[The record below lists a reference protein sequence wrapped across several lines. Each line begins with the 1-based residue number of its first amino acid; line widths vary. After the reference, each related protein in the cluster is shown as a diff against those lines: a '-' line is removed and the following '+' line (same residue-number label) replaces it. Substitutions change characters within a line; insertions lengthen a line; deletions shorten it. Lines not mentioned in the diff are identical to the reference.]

1 MGEAHTLRLRTDM
14 AGIWALARV
23 AVLPSRCGACASH
36 ATRWPDGLGDG
47 AVSASQRHVGRQTSF
62 PSRGLCLPGM
72 GKQQHYGGAHVH
84 NHVGNAAAVLEA
96 VDYWTHS
103 AKAPEE
109 RPREHA
115 NGARASARDERRAA
129 ANTQLVESLRAVLQP
144 GAEVYDGYG
153 VARPSVF
160 VLGGPR
166 FRAKLAAVMADRGGP
181 GSWMWQPVPKDVLHQ
196 GVARQQGGRAAEL
209 AAEKRQKE
217 AAKGEAQ
224 RLRERKARE
233 KARLKSV
240 ADQFRASSGVA
251 HIPAGDSDVL
261 DAREA
266 ALQAYRQMKSR
277 QVTTGGVSKRR

>member
-1 MGEAHTLRLRTDM
+1 MRLRTDM

-23 AVLPSRCGACASH
+23 AGLPSRCGACASH
-36 ATRWPDGLGDG
+36 AIRWPDGLGDG
-47 AVSASQRHVGRQTSF
+47 AVSAPTATRWQTSSPF
-62 PSRGLCLPGM
+62 AETPGM

-84 NHVGNAAAVLEA
+84 NHAGNAAAVLEA

-129 ANTQLVESLRAVLQP
+129 ANTQLVESLQAVLQP

-160 VLGGPR
+160 VLGGPK

-181 GSWMWQPVPKDVLHQ
+181 GSWMWKPVPKEILHQ

-209 AAEKRQKE
+209 EAEKRQKE

-240 ADQFRASSGVA
+240 ADQFRTGSGVA
-251 HIPAGDSDVL
+251 HSAGDSDVL

-266 ALQAYRQMKSR
+266 ALQAYRQLKSR
-277 QVTTGGVSKRR
+277 QTATGVSKRR